1 MNSAR
6 AIGARLFTAVFL
18 AAGLLV
24 ATPIHAEVVAPDQV
38 IGPQPEGTGSSMES
52 MIVIPNDEPA
62 TRGLEPGFER
72 PLNVPDRMT
81 DGEGTRLPLG
91 TPDQLDADIR
101 ESDERASTSF

>member
-18 AAGLLV
+18 AAGLVV
-24 ATPIHAEVVAPDQV
+24 ATPIQAEVVAPDQV
-38 IGPQPEGTGSSMES
+38 IGPQPE
-52 MIVIPNDEPA
+52 
-62 TRGLEPGFER
+62 ER